1 MREMENVGLVE
12 SFSSWLSGYDINEN
26 IAAAKIYMQKKYAN
40 RLKKD
45 VRELTP
51 AEKDKALENSAYL
64 KILDLLKGQP
74 GYVMPFT
81 KFHFDQGITI
91 DELNGLLDTIK
102 TGRHLIQQLSK
113 PIEQWANTEPVN
125 GISGFEQLTDELR
138 TIEREKGV
146 KWFINGLPKNL
157 RDQYRALDKDK
168 QQVVITLAVQLDE
181 LGKSAIDRL
190 FEKIKSMDR
199 WKIEDVI
206 TYTSNY
212 INGFSNLEMKKKI
225 DELES
230 LEPEAGILYNDDKYL
245 VMSIRT
251 EEAQKNLCAV
261 ANWCINRGQFHSY
274 ADKGLQINI
283 FNFGTDPAD
292 PLFLT
297 GNTIGFEGRV
307 RDSHDIND
315 KSIRKGLEM
324 SEHFKELGYPD
335 SLISAIKDNFENE
348 CNIKRA
354 LSKIYNPKDGKPL
367 TPRDVVESLIIMNRG
382 VLAGILSNASWEKI
396 SGSVSR
402 IVANASNLSDK
413 LFMKCFIDSGILTEA
428 AWNIFDSVIGKDYT
442 REEMEAIKDSTIFHI
457 DNFIYI
463 LDKVGDG
470 VVSYDTS
477 TIERM
482 KAIIANRAWIEKEIA
497 KRI

>member
-1 MREMENVGLVE
+1 MIKMENVGLVE
-12 SFSSWLSGYDINEN
+12 SFSNWLSGYDINEN
-26 IAAAKIYMQKKYAN
+26 ISAAKIYMQKRYAKEIKKE
-40 RLKKD
+40 LKD
-45 VRELTP
+45 LTP
-51 AEKDKALENSAYL
+51 SEKDKALDNAAYL
-64 KILDLLKGQP
+64 KILDLLKGHP

-81 KFHFDQGITI
+81 KFHFDQGIGMPQLI
-91 DELNGLLDTIK
+91 QLLNTLK

-125 GISGFEQLTDELR
+125 GISGFEQLNDELR
-138 TIEREKGV
+138 TLEREKEA
-146 KWFINGLPKNL
+146 KWFINGLPRNL

-168 QQVVITLAVQLDE
+168 QQMVITLAVQLNE

-225 DELES
+225 TELES
-230 LEPEAGILYNDDKYL
+230 LDPEAGILYNDDKYL

-251 EEAQKNLCAV
+251 EAAQKKLCAV
-261 ANWCINRGQFHSY
+261 ANWCINRGSFHSY

-297 GNTIGFEGRV
+297 GNTITFDGKV
-307 RDSHDIND
+307 TDSHDIND
-315 KSIRKGLEM
+315 KSIRKS
-324 SEHFKELGYPD
+324 SEISAHFKELGYPD
-335 SLISAIKDNFENE
+335 SLISVIENDFEDE

-354 LSKIYNPKDGKPL
+354 LDKFYRRGSVMRPQEM
-367 TPRDVVESLIIMNRG
+367 VMSLIVMNRG
-382 VLAGILSNASWEKI
+382 LLAGTMSNDAWEKI
-396 SGSVSR
+396 SGV
-402 IVANASNLSDK
+402 VAKILAGENNLTNK
-413 LFMKCFIDSGILTEA
+413 TFMKCFIDSGILTEA
-428 AWNIFDSVIGKDYT
+428 AWNIFDSIIGKDYT
-442 REEMEAIKDSTIFHI
+442 EEEMKEIKDSTIFHI
-457 DNFIYI
+457 DNFMDV
-463 LDKVGDG
+463 LDKVNKGI
-470 VVSYDTS
+470 VKYEPSAVK
-477 TIERM
+477 RM
-482 KAIIANRAWIEKEIA
+482 QAVIDNRSEIEKEIA

>member
-1 MREMENVGLVE
+1 
-12 SFSSWLSGYDINEN
+12 
-26 IAAAKIYMQKKYAN
+26 
-40 RLKKD
+40 
-45 VRELTP
+45 
-51 AEKDKALENSAYL
+51 
-64 KILDLLKGQP
+64 
-74 GYVMPFT
+74 
-81 KFHFDQGITI
+81 
-91 DELNGLLDTIK
+91 
-102 TGRHLIQQLSK
+102 
-113 PIEQWANTEPVN
+113 
-125 GISGFEQLTDELR
+125 
-138 TIEREKGV
+138 
-146 KWFINGLPKNL
+146 
-157 RDQYRALDKDK
+157 
-168 QQVVITLAVQLDE
+168 
-181 LGKSAIDRL
+181 
-190 FEKIKSMDR
+190 
-199 WKIEDVI
+199 
-206 TYTSNY
+206 
-212 INGFSNLEMKKKI
+212 MKKKI

>member
-1 MREMENVGLVE
+1 MMKVNKGTRIIE
-12 SFSSWLSGYDINEN
+12 SFSNWLSGYDINEN
-26 IAAAKIYMQKKYAN
+26 IAAAKVYMQKKYAKEIKKE
-40 RLKKD
+40 LKD
-45 VRELTP
+45 LTP
-51 AEKDKALENSAYL
+51 SEKDKALDNAAYL
-64 KILDLLKGQP
+64 KILDLLKGHP

-81 KFHFDQGITI
+81 KFHFDQGIGMPQLI
-91 DELNGLLDTIK
+91 QLLNTLK

-125 GISGFEQLTDELR
+125 GISGFEQLNDELR
-138 TIEREKGV
+138 TLEREKEA
-146 KWFINGLPKNL
+146 KWFINGLPRNL

-168 QQVVITLAVQLDE
+168 QQMVITLAVQLNE

-225 DELES
+225 TELES
-230 LEPEAGILYNDDKYL
+230 LDPEAGILYNDDKYL

-251 EEAQKNLCAV
+251 EAAQKKLCAV
-261 ANWCINRGQFHSY
+261 ANWCINRGSFRSY

-297 GNTIGFEGRV
+297 GNTIGFDGRV
-307 RDSHDIND
+307 TDSHDIND
-315 KSIRKGLEM
+315 KSIRKS
-324 SEHFKELGYPD
+324 SEISAHFKELGYPD
-335 SLISAIKDNFENE
+335 SLISVIKNDFEDE

-354 LSKIYNPKDGKPL
+354 LVKFYRRGSVMRPQEM
-367 TPRDVVESLIIMNRG
+367 VMSLIVMNRG
-382 VLAGILSNASWEKI
+382 VLAGTVSNTAWGKI
-396 SGSVSR
+396 AGSVSR
-402 IVANASNLSDK
+402 IAANESNLSNK
-413 LFMKCFIDSGILTEA
+413 LFIKCFIDSGILTEA

-442 REEMEAIKDSTIFHI
+442 REDMEAIKDSTIFHM

-463 LDKVGDG
+463 LDKVGAG
-470 VVSYDTS
+470 ILSYDTS

-482 KAIIANRAWIEKEIA
+482 KSIIANRAFIEKEIA

>member
-1 MREMENVGLVE
+1 
-12 SFSSWLSGYDINEN
+12 
-26 IAAAKIYMQKKYAN
+26 
-40 RLKKD
+40 
-45 VRELTP
+45 
-51 AEKDKALENSAYL
+51 
-64 KILDLLKGQP
+64 
-74 GYVMPFT
+74 
-81 KFHFDQGITI
+81 
-91 DELNGLLDTIK
+91 
-102 TGRHLIQQLSK
+102 
-113 PIEQWANTEPVN
+113 
-125 GISGFEQLTDELR
+125 
-138 TIEREKGV
+138 
-146 KWFINGLPKNL
+146 
-157 RDQYRALDKDK
+157 
-168 QQVVITLAVQLDE
+168 
-181 LGKSAIDRL
+181 
-190 FEKIKSMDR
+190 
-199 WKIEDVI
+199 
-206 TYTSNY
+206 
-212 INGFSNLEMKKKI
+212 
-225 DELES
+225 
-230 LEPEAGILYNDDKYL
+230 
-245 VMSIRT
+245 
-251 EEAQKNLCAV
+251 
-261 ANWCINRGQFHSY
+261 
-274 ADKGLQINI
+274 
-283 FNFGTDPAD
+283 
-292 PLFLT
+292 
-297 GNTIGFEGRV
+297 
-307 RDSHDIND
+307 
-315 KSIRKGLEM
+315 M

>member
-1 MREMENVGLVE
+1 MRGMENVGLVE

-125 GISGFEQLTDELR
+125 GISGFEQLNDELR
-138 TIEREKGV
+138 TIEREKGA
-146 KWFINGLPKNL
+146 KWFINDLPKNL

-168 QQVVITLAVQLDE
+168 QQVVITLAIQLDE
-181 LGKSAIDRL
+181 LGKGVIDRL

-261 ANWCINRGQFHSY
+261 ANWCINRGQFHRY

-307 RDSHDIND
+307 TDSHDIND
-315 KSIRKGLEM
+315 KSIRKGSEM
-324 SEHFKELGYPD
+324 SEHFKKLGYPD